1 MRRWLAPVAGLL
13 VLLWFLRSP
22 SVEPVDDYHIA
33 MGTMVRMALY
43 VDDPEMTTRVVEL
56 GRKAIADVE
65 AIASHYDSSSEL
77 SKINRLAAQ
86 QPVIVSRSMADLL
99 QRIERRTEQTENRFD
114 PALGALTAVWGFPEA
129 VRPPAGEQVASGRQH
144 SGWHLVA
151 WNGVDVRFLDA
162 NVRLELGAAAKG
174 YAVDQAVIQL
184 RGNGVSAGMIEAGGD
199 IRFWGVKPDGR
210 PWRFG
215 VQHPREPDRIIV
227 IDDLGLP
234 ALATSGD
241 YEQTFEFEG
250 TRFHHLLDPQT
261 GYPSRRAVSATA
273 WATSAAAADMLAT
286 AAFVA
291 GPRVALEWAAE
302 DDSLEVLVYYEEDGQ
317 LQRVASD
324 GVRAQLQGDEEPNRV
339 ASQE

>member
-114 PALGALTAVWGFPEA
+114 PSRKSCPT
-129 VRPPAGEQVASGRQH
+129 
-144 SGWHLVA
+144 
-151 WNGVDVRFLDA
+151 
-162 NVRLELGAAAKG
+162 
-174 YAVDQAVIQL
+174 
-184 RGNGVSAGMIEAGGD
+184 
-199 IRFWGVKPDGR
+199 
-210 PWRFG
+210 
-215 VQHPREPDRIIV
+215 
-227 IDDLGLP
+227 GL
-234 ALATSGD
+234 
-241 YEQTFEFEG
+241 
-250 TRFHHLLDPQT
+250 
-261 GYPSRRAVSATA
+261 
-273 WATSAAAADMLAT
+273 
-286 AAFVA
+286 
-291 GPRVALEWAAE
+291 PRVA
-302 DDSLEVLVYYEEDGQ
+302 
-317 LQRVASD
+317 ASP
-324 GVRAQLQGDEEPNRV
+324 VKSRMSSAI
-339 ASQE
+339 